1 MRYRCLTLAVVVA
14 FCLSGTGCDTGK
26 GGANPKA
33 ENPNNVQ
40 LKPLDSPQTPG
51 GGADKK
57 AGGGSQGPNA
67 Q

>member
-14 FCLSGTGCDTGK
+14 LGLWGAGCDTGK
-26 GGANPKA
+26 GANPKA

-40 LKPLDSPQTPG
+40 LKPLESPQTPG
-51 GGADKK
+51 GGGDKK